1 MQNVFGWLLHPTIIL
16 DVYHNDFFYKLQKP
30 KTPTSYDDESSE
42 GESFT
47 ETEVVTVREA
57 DEEDEE
63 GLEPLP
69 EESSD
74 SQEPSQAAGGA
85 SPKQPVWWQDD
96 PEYQELLMR

>member
-1 MQNVFGWLLHPTIIL
+1 MG
-16 DVYHNDFFYKLQKP
+16 VYHNDLFYKLQMP

-57 DEEDEE
+57 DEEEEE

-74 SQEPSQAAGGA
+74 QEPSRVGA